1 MIKPV
6 TTLLLVSALLASAT
20 IAPATEATTQFAVDE
35 DAHEITL
42 EDLRDFKYRRG
53 KRPPKRI
60 RALDGMRVTITGFM
74 SLDTPEGVEEY
85 QLISDACGCDGGT
98 KPHHFVLVQ
107 LTDGTTTFSP
117 DEMTLTGIFS
127 VGEVEEDGFVTS
139 LFRLQAESEE

>member
-1 MIKPV
+1 MRV
-6 TTLLLVSALLASAT
+6 TL
-20 IAPATEATTQFAVDE
+20 DE

-60 RALDGMRVTITGFM
+60 RALDGMRVKVSGFM
-74 SLDTPEGVEEY
+74 TLNTPEGVEEY

-107 LTDGTTTFSP
+107 LTDEITTFTP
-117 DEMTLTGIFS
+117 DELTITGILS

-139 LFRLQAESEE
+139 LFRIQAELQE